1 MKLQTSVLEYIED
14 VKNNS
19 ASCEEFMAKT
29 IEHIKKIDTKINAH
43 ISVFE
48 DVISSAREIDVK
60 IKSGKPVGPC
70 YGMPVSIKDN
80 MCISGKKTTCASKML
95 EHFISPYNATVIQ
108 KLNDSDA
115 IITGKTNMDE
125 FGMGSTTE
133 FSSYG
138 HTCNPWNK
146 EYVPGGSSGG
156 SAAAVASMQCL
167 ASLGSDTGGSVRNPA
182 SFCSVVGFKPT
193 YGTVSRYGLV
203 AYSNS
208 IEQIGPLARNVKD
221 AAFMMNI
228 ISGKDENDAT
238 TMECPNSD
246 YLSGIDADMSGKR
259 IGVLRQMMGDGVS
272 SKVVS
277 AADDAV
283 KKFQDL
289 GAICNDVHL
298 ETIPHSVAAYYTITS
313 AEAASNL
320 ARYDNIRYG
329 FEMPQS
335 GYIFD
340 AYISEA
346 RRRLGPE
353 VKRRMILGGFVPSAG
368 YAGKYYLKALKV
380 KSRLS
385 KEIAQAF
392 KKFDILLAPTVPT
405 LPFKIGEKIDDSMSQ
420 FLTDSNTV
428 LANLTGRP
436 AISVPFAFSN
446 GLPIGIQLMADS
458 MQDKQLFQA
467 AYSLERCTDLQ
478 KVPTL

>member
-1 MKLQTSVLEYIED
+1 MNLQTSVLEYIDD

-29 IEHIKKIDTKINAH
+29 IERIKKIDIKINAH

-48 DVISSAREIDVK
+48 DAISSAREIDVK

-95 EHFISPYNATVIQ
+95 ERFISPYDATVIQ

-246 YLSGIDADMSGKR
+246 YL
-259 IGVLRQMMGDGVS
+259 L
-272 SKVVS
+272 
-277 AADDAV
+277 
-283 KKFQDL
+283 
-289 GAICNDVHL
+289 
-298 ETIPHSVAAYYTITS
+298 P
-313 AEAASNL
+313 
-320 ARYDNIRYG
+320 DNI
-329 FEMPQS
+329 
-335 GYIFD
+335 
-340 AYISEA
+340 
-346 RRRLGPE
+346 
-353 VKRRMILGGFVPSAG
+353 
-368 YAGKYYLKALKV
+368 
-380 KSRLS
+380 
-385 KEIAQAF
+385 
-392 KKFDILLAPTVPT
+392 
-405 LPFKIGEKIDDSMSQ
+405 
-420 FLTDSNTV
+420 
-428 LANLTGRP
+428 
-436 AISVPFAFSN
+436 
-446 GLPIGIQLMADS
+446 
-458 MQDKQLFQA
+458 
-467 AYSLERCTDLQ
+467 
-478 KVPTL
+478 

>member
-1 MKLQTSVLEYIED
+1 MNLQTTVLEYVENI
-14 VKNNS
+14 KNNNIR
-19 ASCEEFMAKT
+19 CEEFMEAT
-29 IEHIKKIDTKINAH
+29 LEHIKKLDGQIHAH

-48 DVISSAREIDVK
+48 DAVLLARKIDAK
-60 IKSGKPVGPC
+60 IKSGEPVGPC

-80 MCISGKKTTCASKML
+80 ICTFGKKTTCASKML
-95 EHFISPYNATVIQ
+95 DCFIPPYNATVVQ
-108 KLNDSDA
+108 KLHDSDA
-115 IITGKTNMDE
+115 IMVGKTNMDE

-156 SAAAVASMQCL
+156 SAAAVSSLQCV
-167 ASLGSDTGGSVRNPA
+167 ASLGSDTGGSIRNPA

-193 YGTVSRYGLV
+193 YGLVSRYGLV

-208 IEQIGPLARNVKD
+208 IEQIGPLTRTVKD
-221 AAFMMNI
+221 AAFMMNL

-238 TMECPNSD
+238 TLGGSNTD
-246 YLSGIDADMSGKR
+246 YLSKIDADISGKK
-259 IGVLRQMMGDGVS
+259 IGILQQMMGDGAS
-272 SKVVS
+272 PHVVS
-277 AADDAV
+277 ATKDAV

-289 GAICNDVHL
+289 GVICENVHL
-298 ETIPHSVAAYYTITS
+298 DTIPHSVAAYYTITS

-329 FEMPQS
+329 FEMSQS
-335 GYIFD
+335 GYNFD

-380 KSRLS
+380 KNRLS
-385 KEIAQAF
+385 KEIAEAF
-392 KKFDILLAPTVPT
+392 KKFDILIAPTVPV
-405 LPFKIGEKIDDSMSQ
+405 LPFKIGEKINDPVAQ
-420 FLTDSNTV
+420 FRTDSNTV

-436 AISVPFAFSN
+436 AISIPFAFSD
-446 GLPIGIQLMADS
+446 GLPIGIQLVADS
-458 MQDKQLFQA
+458 MQDSHLLQA